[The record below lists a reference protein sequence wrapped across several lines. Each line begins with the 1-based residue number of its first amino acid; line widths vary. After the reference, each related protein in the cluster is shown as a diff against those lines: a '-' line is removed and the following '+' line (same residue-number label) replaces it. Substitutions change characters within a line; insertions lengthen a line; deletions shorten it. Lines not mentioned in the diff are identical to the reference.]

1 MPRFLHLIKRDS
13 SPLAADIV
21 ARQLRESGAEVTV
34 VLLDGGA
41 APHLPAGIAV
51 KRLGADLDH
60 DKLLDL
66 VFESD
71 HVVTW

>member
-34 VLLDGGA
+34 VLLDGA
-41 APHLPAGIAV
+41 APCLPAGVAV
-51 KRLGADLDH
+51 KRLGTDLDH

>member
-1 MPRFLHLIKRDS
+1 MARFLHLIKRDS
-13 SPLAADIV
+13 PPLA
-21 ARQLRESGAEVTV
+21 SGAEVIV
-34 VLLDGGA
+34 VLLDGA
-41 APHLPAGIAV
+41 APDLPAGVAV

-66 VFESD
+66 IFESD

>member
-13 SPLAADIV
+13 PSLAADIV
-21 ARQLRESGAEVTV
+21 ARQLQEPGAEVTV
-34 VLLDGGA
+34 VLLDGA
-41 APHLPAGIAV
+41 APSWPAGVAV

-66 VFESD
+66 IFESD

>member
-1 MPRFLHLIKRDS
+1 MSRFLHLIKRDS
-13 SPLAADIV
+13 PPLAAVIV
-21 ARQLRESGAEVTV
+21 ARQLQESGAEVTV
-34 VLLDGGA
+34 VLLDGA
-41 APHLPAGIAV
+41 APHLPAGVAV

-66 VFESD
+66 IFESD

>member
-1 MPRFLHLIKRDS
+1 MPRFLHLLKRDS
-13 SPLAADIV
+13 PPLAADIV
-21 ARQLRESGAEVTV
+21 ARQLQESGAEVIV
-34 VLLDGGA
+34 VLLDGA
-41 APHLPAGIAV
+41 APPLPAGVAV

-66 VFESD
+66 IFESD

>member
-1 MPRFLHLIKRDS
+1 MSRFLHLIKRDS
-13 SPLAADIV
+13 PPLAADIV
-21 ARQLRESGAEVTV
+21 ARQLQEPGAEVIV
-34 VLLDGGA
+34 VLLDGA
-41 APHLPAGIAV
+41 APSLPAGAAV

-60 DKLLDL
+60 DTLLDL

>member
-34 VLLDGGA
+34 VLLDGA
-41 APHLPAGIAV
+41 APRLPAGVAV
-51 KRLGADLDH
+51 KRLGVDLDH

>member
-13 SPLAADIV
+13 PPLAPHLV
-21 ARQLRESGAEVTV
+21 ARQLQEPGAEVTV
-34 VLLDGGA
+34 VLLDGA
-41 APHLPAGIAV
+41 VPALPAGVAV

-60 DKLLDL
+60 DTLLDL
-66 VFESD
+66 IFTSD

>member
-13 SPLAADIV
+13 PPLAADIV
-21 ARQLRESGAEVTV
+21 ARQLQEPGAEVTV
-34 VLLDGGA
+34 VLLDGA
-41 APHLPAGIAV
+41 APSWPPGLAV

-66 VFESD
+66 IFESD

>member
-13 SPLAADIV
+13 PPLAADIV
-21 ARQLRESGAEVTV
+21 ARQHQESGSEVTV
-34 VLLDGGA
+34 VLLDGA
-41 APHLPAGIAV
+41 APDLPAGVAV

-66 VFESD
+66 IFESD

>member
-13 SPLAADIV
+13 PPLATDLV
-21 ARQLRESGAEVTV
+21 ARQFQESGAEVTV
-34 VLLDGGA
+34 VLLDGA
-41 APHLPAGIAV
+41 APALPAGVAI

-60 DKLLDL
+60 DTLLDL
-66 VFESD
+66 IFTSD